1 MLFVVRKKRLI
12 FVGNFKKM
20 SVLTLQLPDEIVQEF
35 EQLVSAEKQS
45 RENVFIKALRLY
57 MYQKNAAKIRRS
69 LRPYAE
75 KAGIHTEEDLFNHLS

>member
-1 MLFVVRKKRLI
+1 
-12 FVGNFKKM
+12 M
-20 SVLTLQLPDEIVQEF
+20 SALTFQLPDDIVQEF
-35 EQLVSAEKQS
+35 EQLVMAEKQS

-75 KAGIHTEEDLFNHLS
+75 KAGIFTEEDLFNQL

>member
-1 MLFVVRKKRLI
+1 
-12 FVGNFKKM
+12 M
-20 SVLTLQLPDEIVQEF
+20 SVLTLQLPDEIVQQF

-75 KAGIHTEEDLFNHLS
+75 KAGIHTEEDLFNQLS